1 MARAMPKS
9 ITFTAPAE
17 VIMMLAGLISRCT
30 MPRLWLN
37 SSAVHTSAM
46 MEIARCGGIAPWR
59 AISLPTVA
67 PSTYSITRNGSLPC
81 GVCASPVSYTATIDG
96 WFSAAVCLASRRKRW

>member
-9 ITFTAPAE
+9 ITFTAPVG
-17 VIMMLAGLISRCT
+17 VIMMLAGLMSRCT

-46 MEIARCGGIAPWR
+46 MEIARLGGSAPWR
-59 AISLPTVA
+59 WISFPTVW
-67 PSTYSITRNGSLPC
+67 PSTYSITRNGRLPFA
-81 GVCASPVSYTATIDG
+81 VWASPVPYTATMDG
-96 WFSAAVCLASRRKRW
+96 